1 MSYLN
6 RVRTLSKSQFSGKA
20 VLYWMVRDKRFN
32 DNWTLYVAQ
41 KAAIKYKV
49 PLHVC
54 FQYNPKKSSGT
65 IREYEFLF
73 LGLKETVESLNKH
86 NIKFHLLNGNAKSE
100 IPKLCNSLKVGTILT
115 DYSPLKL
122 YKRRLDQVMNNL
134 DCSIFQVDAH
144 NIIPVW
150 KTSDKKEFAA
160 HTIRRKINRLLDDY
174 LVEIPKTVVHPF
186 GTVKKHD
193 IKWKQVVDNLK
204 VDRTVKSV
212 NWIKP
217 GEISAFKRLGY
228 LKSNMNNYSLDRN
241 NPTLDK
247 LSNLSP
253 FFHYGHISTQ
263 RVAYEIKRSKISDKD
278 KDVFLE
284 EMIVR
289 RELADNFCEY
299 ESKYDYFEGFHAW
312 AQKTLNEHRHDER
325 DFIYPPGQ
333 FEAAETDDPLWNA
346 AQNQMKHYGKMHGY
360 MRMYWAKKILEWSPS
375 PEIALQTAIDLNDK
389 YELDG
394 RDPSGYTGIAWS
406 IGGIHDRAWF
416 ERPVYGKIRYM
427 NYNGCKSKFKVKEYI
442 EKYIDL

>member
-1 MSYLN
+1 MSYSN
-6 RVRTLSKSQFSGKA
+6 RVRTLQKSNFNGEA

-32 DNWTLYVAQ
+32 DNWALYAAQ
-41 KAAIKYKV
+41 KAALKYKV

-54 FQYNPKKSSGT
+54 FQYNPKEASAT
-65 IREYEFLF
+65 LREYEFLF
-73 LGLKETVESLNKH
+73 SGLKETEGNLISH
-86 NIKFHLLNGNAKSE
+86 NIQFHLLSGKASDE
-100 IPKLCNSLKVGTILT
+100 VPLLCYTLKIGTLLT

-122 YKRRLDQVMNNL
+122 YKRRLNQVKNAL
-134 DCSIFQVDAH
+134 ICPIYQIDAH

-160 HTIRRKINRLLDDY
+160 HTIRRKINRLLDEY
-174 LVEIPKTVVHPF
+174 LTDIPKCISHPF
-186 GTVKKHD
+186 GSVERNQTNWKKVID
-193 IKWKQVVDNLK
+193 DLK

-212 NWIKP
+212 SWINP
-217 GEISAFKRLGY
+217 GESSALKRLNY
-228 LKSNMNNYSLDRN
+228 LKLNMNNYSLERN

-253 FFHYGHISTQ
+253 HFHFGHISAQ
-263 RVAYEIKRSKISDKD
+263 KVAYEIKRSNVLSQD

-284 EMIVR
+284 EMIIR
-289 RELADNFCEY
+289 RELADNFCEF
-299 ESKYDYFEGFHAW
+299 ESEYDYFEGFHAW
-312 AQKTLNEHRHDER
+312 AQKTLNEHRNDER
-325 DFIYPPGQ
+325 DYIYPPGQ
-333 FEAAETDDPLWNA
+333 FEASETHDPLWNA
-346 AQNQMKHYGKMHGY
+346 AQNQMKFQGKMHGY

-442 EKYIDL
+442 EKHNEL

>member
-1 MSYLN
+1 MSYSN
-6 RVRTLSKSQFSGKA
+6 RVRTLNKSQFNGKS

-32 DNWTLYVAQ
+32 DNWALYIAQ

-65 IREYEFLF
+65 LREYEFLF
-73 LGLKETVESLNKH
+73 LGLKETVESLVNH
-86 NIKFHLLNGNAKSE
+86 NIQFHLLKGDANIQIPALCKS
-100 IPKLCNSLKVGTILT
+100 IKVGTLLT

-122 YKRRLDQVMNNL
+122 YKRRLNQVVNSL
-134 DCSIFQVDAH
+134 DCSIYQVDAH

-174 LVEIPKTVVHPF
+174 LVEIPKSVVHPF
-186 GTVKKHD
+186 GNVKKNKTNWNEV
-193 IKWKQVVDNLK
+193 IDNLK
-204 VDRTVKSV
+204 IDRTVESV
-212 NWIKP
+212 SWINP
-217 GEISAFKRLGY
+217 GEHSAFKRLSY
-228 LKSNMNNYSLDRN
+228 LKSNMTNYSLDRN

-253 FFHYGHISTQ
+253 YFHYGHISAQ
-263 RVAYEIKRSKISDKD
+263 RVAFEIKRSNIAKED

-284 EMIVR
+284 EMVVR

-325 DFIYPPGQ
+325 DFIYPYGQ

-346 AQNQMKHYGKMHGY
+346 AQNQMKYYGKMHGY

-427 NYNGCKSKFKVKEYI
+427 NYNGCKSKFRVKEYI